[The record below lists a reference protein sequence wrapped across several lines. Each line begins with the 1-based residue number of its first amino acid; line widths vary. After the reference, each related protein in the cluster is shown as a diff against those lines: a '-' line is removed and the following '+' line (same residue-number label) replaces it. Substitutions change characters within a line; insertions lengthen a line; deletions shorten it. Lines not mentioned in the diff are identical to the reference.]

1 MEKKQYIE
9 RALSWARSRRI
20 SNIKANLEEEE
31 IDRPKSF
38 AMKGKDKSLVPD
50 ITGNKLSK
58 KIYVEVALK
67 AEKVQKVVSKWKL
80 LSTLA
85 ARKGGKLFLLAPRG
99 HKAFAER
106 ILKKYDLPN
115 AQVIALH

>member
-1 MEKKQYIE
+1 MNKHKYIAK
-9 RALSWARSRRI
+9 ALNWAKSRRFT
-20 SNIKANLEEEE
+20 NIKANLEEEDIE
-31 IDRPKSF
+31 KPKSF
-38 AMKGKDKSLVPD
+38 SRKDKDSSLVPD
-50 ITGNKLSK
+50 LTGNKLSK

-67 AEKVQKVVSKWKL
+67 VENIQKVVSKWKL

-85 ARKGGKLFLLAPRG
+85 SRKGGRLYLLAPRG

-106 ILKKYDLPN
+106 ILNKYDLPN